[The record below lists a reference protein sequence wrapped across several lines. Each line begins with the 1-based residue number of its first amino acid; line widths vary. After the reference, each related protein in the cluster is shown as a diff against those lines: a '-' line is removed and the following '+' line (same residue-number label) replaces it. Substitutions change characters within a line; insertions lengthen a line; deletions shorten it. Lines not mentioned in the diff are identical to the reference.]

1 MDIMLLTHLQNLIKT
16 ATQTPSQLR
25 QDAVALFFNDFK
37 KNGFFVEFGAC
48 DGFSF
53 SNTWVLEKFYDWTG
67 LLAEPNPQWHSAI
80 QTNRG
85 CKIDLR
91 AVTARTGEFVEF
103 GVMDNGNP
111 IEKELGGLTEYLD
124 QSIRDL
130 AKTFEVE
137 TISLSDF
144 LRNWQAPQTI
154 DYISIDTEG
163 NELSILE
170 TFDFSEYQFNFVS
183 IEHNYRTERPKL
195 QEIMARNG
203 YVRLDCDPLSGFDDW
218 YIHNSHTLAN
228 LVHG

>member
-1 MDIMLLTHLQNLIKT
+1 MDSELLTHLEHL
-16 ATQTPSQLR
+16 TQSTNKTPSQLK

-53 SNTWVLEKFYDWTG
+53 SNTWVLEKFFDWNG

-80 QTNRG
+80 KQNRG

-91 AVTARTGEFVEF
+91 AVAARTGEFVEF
-103 GVMDNGNP
+103 GVMDNVNP
-111 IEKELGGLTEYLD
+111 IEKELGGITEYLD
-124 QSIRDL
+124 KSIRDL
-130 AKTFEVE
+130 AQTFKVE
-137 TISLSDF
+137 TVSLHD
-144 LRNWQAPQTI
+144 LLYVWQSPTTI

-170 TFDFSEYQFNFVS
+170 KFDFSEYQFNFLS
-183 IEHNYRTERPKL
+183 IEHNYRPERPKL

-203 YVRLDCDPLSGFDDW
+203 YVRLDCDTLSYFDDW
-218 YIHNSHTLAN
+218 YIHNSHALAN